1 MVNIKEATGEWY
13 PLIKHLFRNPYF
25 KEIGD
30 TIVSNASQGYQVY
43 PAAEDIFKALR
54 LCPPSK
60 VRVIILGQ
68 DPYHNGAATGL
79 AFANAGEGSLSPSL
93 RVIRKEL
100 VESYGEDFELNPDLE
115 YWAKQGVLLLNT
127 ALTVVEGKP
136 GSHLEIWKP
145 FIEEFLEVVTSNI
158 TGVIYMLWGA
168 KAQAWE
174 TFDMKTFNYVL
185 TAPHPAAELYGGKTS
200 FVGCGHFKEAD
211 GLLLMN
217 FNEVIHWDYDKY
229 KENVLDKM
237 PSTTQTTGAIGHRP
251 PWQE

>member
-13 PLIKHLFRNPYF
+13 PLIKHLFKNPYF
-25 KEIGD
+25 QVIGEA
-30 TIVSNASQGYQVY
+30 IVSANAQGYQVY
-43 PAAEDIFKALR
+43 PAAEDIFKALK

-60 VRVIILGQ
+60 VRVVILGQ

-79 AFANAGEGSLSPSL
+79 AFANVTEGALSPSL
-93 RVIRKEL
+93 RVIKKEL
-100 VESYGEDFELNPDLE
+100 EFAYGQDFNLEPDLE

-145 FIEEFLEVVTSNI
+145 FIEDFLDVLTANI

-174 TFDMKTFNYVL
+174 TFEMTTFNHVL
-185 TAPHPAAELYGGKTS
+185 KAPHPAAELYGAKAS
-200 FVGCGHFKEAD
+200 FVGSRNFLDAD
-211 GLLLMN
+211 GLMLMN
-217 FNEVIHWDYDKY
+217 FNEVIYWDYNKY
-229 KENVLDKM
+229 KENVLDKE
-237 PSTTQTTGAIGHRP
+237 PSTTIGTGAIGHRP